1 MNTNVSDRVNQ
12 EFDDWWKTVE
22 FTEQHRV
29 REISVRELKIR
40 CKEAWLRGASAV
52 LKADIDEMQD
62 IVYRKESVRTN
73 EAANQFIQEARGE

>member
-12 EFDDWWKTVE
+12 EFDDWWKTME
-22 FTEQHRV
+22 FFEQHDV
-29 REISVRELKIR
+29 KLKIR

-62 IVYRKESVRTN
+62 IVYRKELVRAN
-73 EAANQFIQEARGE
+73 EAANQLIQEARGE